1 MQHRRILTSLAA
13 FLAAFLFFLPREA
26 NAYIDPG
33 TGSYIL
39 QIALAA
45 VLGGLFALKVFWK
58 NIKLFIVNRLSGRQ
72 KHNKK

>member
-1 MQHRRILTSLAA
+1 MQHRRILISLAA
-13 FLAAFLFFLPREA
+13 FLAAFMFFLPREA
-26 NAYIDPG
+26 NAYIAPG

-45 VLGGLFALKVFWK
+45 LLGGLFALKMFWK
-58 NIKLFIVNRLSGRQ
+58 NIKLFIANLLPGRQ